1 MTRTTVSGIRP
12 DKTGT
17 GEWIDIHS
25 HVGRLMSTIMAGGRP
40 FSIDADPAGM
50 TIVTPLPPPAGG
62 PDTEA
67 AGGNDSKTGTDPD
80 EGGSPAGRR
89 CTSGSAPSSTRTST
103 KENNRKEPSW
113 NEQGES
119 SSRR

>member
-17 GEWIDIHS
+17 GEWIDINS

-40 FSIDADPAGM
+40 FGM
-50 TIVTPLPPPAGG
+50 TIVTPLPPPAAG

-67 AGGNDSKTGTDPD
+67 ASGNDSKTGTDPD
-80 EGGSPAGRR
+80 KGQI
-89 CTSGSAPSSTRTST
+89 TSRKTLYERFKTRLN
-103 KENNRKEPSW
+103 ENLAERK
-113 NEQGES
+113 Q
-119 SSRR
+119 

>member
-17 GEWIDIHS
+17 GEWIDINS
-25 HVGRLMSTIMAGGRP
+25 HTGRLMSTIMTGSRP

-67 AGGNDSKTGTDPD
+67 SDGNDAKTGTDPD
-80 EGGSPAGRR
+80 EGRI
-89 CTSGSAPSSTRTST
+89 TSRKTLYDRFKT
-103 KENNRKEPSW
+103 KLKANLDERK
-113 NEQGES
+113 Q
-119 SSRR
+119 

>member
-17 GEWIDIHS
+17 GEWIDINS

-50 TIVTPLPPPAGG
+50 TIVTPLPPPKDA
-62 PDTEA
+62 EA
-67 AGGNDSKTGTDPD
+67 AGGDAQAETEPADGRITSRKTLYD
-80 EGGSPAGRR
+80 RFR
-89 CTSGSAPSSTRTST
+89 TRL
-103 KENNRKEPSW
+103 KENLDERK
-113 NEQGES
+113 Q
-119 SSRR
+119 

>member
-17 GEWIDIHS
+17 GEWID
-25 HVGRLMSTIMAGGRP
+25 
-40 FSIDADPAGM
+40 SIDADPAGM

-80 EGGSPAGRR
+80 EGRI
-89 CTSGSAPSSTRTST
+89 TSRKTLYERFRA
-103 KENNRKEPSW
+103 KLNENL
-113 NEQGES
+113 NEREQ
-119 SSRR
+119 

>member
-17 GEWIDIHS
+17 GEWIDINS

-50 TIVTPLPPPAGG
+50 TIVTPLPPPAAGM
-62 PDTEA
+62 EMKA
-67 AGGNDSKTGTDPD
+67 ADGNDSKTGT
-80 EGGSPAGRR
+80 EPADGRI
-89 CTSGSAPSSTRTST
+89 TSRKTLYDRFRARL
-103 KENNRKEPSW
+103 KENLAERK
-113 NEQGES
+113 Q
-119 SSRR
+119 

>member
-17 GEWIDIHS
+17 GEWIDINS

-50 TIVTPLPPPAGG
+50 TIVTPSHPRQPARTRKRPAGTT
-62 PDTEA
+62 PRPERTRT
-67 AGGNDSKTGTDPD
+67 K
-80 EGGSPAGRR
+80 GGSPAGRR
-89 CTSGSAPSSTRTST
+89 CTSGSRPDSTRTST
-103 KENNRKEPSW
+103 KENNRKEQPW
-113 NEQGES
+113 NE
-119 SSRR
+119 

>member
-1 MTRTTVSGIRP
+1 MTRTTVSATRP
-12 DKTGT
+12 DKTGA

-25 HVGRLMSTIMAGGRP
+25 RTGRLMSTLMADGQP

-50 TIVTPLPPPAGG
+50 TTVTPLPPPAGG

-80 EGGSPAGRR
+80 EGRI
-89 CTSGSAPSSTRTST
+89 TSRKTLYERFRA
-103 KENNRKEPSW
+103 KLNENL
-113 NEQGES
+113 NEREQ
-119 SSRR
+119 

>member
-12 DKTGT
+12 DKAGD
-17 GEWIDIHS
+17 GEWIDINS

-50 TIVTPLPPPAGG
+50 TIVTPLPPPKDA
-62 PDTEA
+62 EA

-80 EGGSPAGRR
+80 EGRI
-89 CTSGSAPSSTRTST
+89 TSRKTLYERFKTRLN
-103 KENNRKEPSW
+103 ENLDERK
-113 NEQGES
+113 Q
-119 SSRR
+119 

>member
-17 GEWIDIHS
+17 GEWIDINS
-25 HVGRLMSTIMAGGRP
+25 HVGRLMSTLMADGRP

-62 PDTEA
+62 PDEGRIT
-67 AGGNDSKTGTDPD
+67 SRKTLYERFKTRLNENLD
-80 EGGSPAGRR
+80 E
-89 CTSGSAPSSTRTST
+89 
-103 KENNRKEPSW
+103 RK
-113 NEQGES
+113 Q
-119 SSRR
+119 